1 MRKYVFT
8 YSLEYVTVLLMTK
21 IITVMNLKG
30 GSGKT
35 TTTAHLAHAYAAQGL
50 KTVIIDADPQ
60 QSLMRWASQADWE
73 LPVIGKPVPKLYR
86 LLHGLIGDRFDVALI
101 DTPPLDEKAGIVYGA
116 LRASDTVVVPL
127 QPTMLEVER
136 LPDVWHA
143 IDEAAALRNDDIASA
158 VLFNRTIANASSTGI
173 HRATVETSGRRV
185 LQTTIPRREAIA
197 QAGGAQVVE
206 LYGHDLVAMEL
217 DQEELK

>member
-1 MRKYVFT
+1 
-8 YSLEYVTVLLMTK
+8 MTK

-50 KTVIIDADPQ
+50 SVVIIDADPQ

-73 LPVIGKPVPKLYR
+73 LPVMGKAEPKLYAR
-86 LLHGLIGDRFDVALI
+86 LHGLIGDRFDVALI

-116 LRASDTVVVPL
+116 LRASDTVVIPL

-143 IDEAAALRNDDIASA
+143 IDEVEALRDDEISA
-158 VLFNRTIANASSTGI
+158 FVLFNRTITNASSTAI
-173 HRATVETSGRRV
+173 HRATVEDSGHRV

-197 QAGGAQVVE
+197 QAGGAPITD
-206 LYGHDLVAMEL
+206 LYGHDLVAKEL
-217 DQEELK
+217 EQKDD

>member
-1 MRKYVFT
+1 
-8 YSLEYVTVLLMTK
+8 MTK

-35 TTTAHLAHAYAAQGL
+35 TTTAHLAHAYAAKGL
-50 KTVIIDADPQ
+50 SVVIIDADPQ
-60 QSLMRWASQADWE
+60 QSLMRWSSQADWE
-73 LPVIGKPVPKLYR
+73 LPVMGKPVPRLYR
-86 LLHGLIGDRFDVALI
+86 LLHGMIGDRFDVALI

-116 LRASDTVVVPL
+116 LRASDTVIIPL

-143 IDEAAALRNDDIASA
+143 IDEAAELRNDDIASM

-173 HRATVETSGRRV
+173 HRTTIEQAGHRV

-197 QAGGAQVVE
+197 QAGGASIVN
-206 LYGHDLVAMEL
+206 LYGHDLVADEL
-217 DQEELK
+217 EQKVLNND